1 MSSSADGRQT
11 VMVVDD
17 SPDVR
22 ELMALQLR
30 LSGYDVLEASD
41 GSEAVELAREN
52 CPSLIIMDLQMPVM
66 DGVTATR
73 AIRGIRELCGVV
85 IVAFSAFGG
94 DYSQRAIE
102 AGCDEYVNKTLG
114 INKLASIV
122 ERHLKAA

>member
-1 MSSSADGRQT
+1 MSSSDGKKQL

-17 SPDVR
+17 SEDVR

-30 LSGYDVLEASD
+30 LSGYEVIEASN
-41 GSEAVELAREN
+41 GSEAVELAKAN
-52 CPSLIIMDLQMPVM
+52 CPGLIIMDLQMPVM

-73 AIRGIRELCGVV
+73 TIRGIRELCKVA

-102 AGCDEYVNKTLG
+102 AGCDEYVNKTVGVNELTT
-114 INKLASIV
+114 IAR
-122 ERHLKAA
+122 RHLTAA